1 MSKIILASNRL
12 SVSVSSGENGYAFS
26 PSVGGLATGLSS
38 FSQRSDSLWVG
49 WSGVA
54 DDDLNE
60 QDRNY
65 ISETLRRDYQ
75 SVTVPMSHSD
85 LDRFYY
91 GFCNNTIWPLF
102 HYFPTYVE
110 YDPDAWESYKTIN
123 ERFFEAIRDTAE
135 PDDYIWIHDYQ
146 LMLLPAMV
154 REELPDTKIGFF
166 LHIPFPSYELFRLL
180 PWREEL
186 LHGML
191 GADLIGFHTYDYARH
206 FLSSIRRLLGLDNN
220 LGIVRDRNTMSKVDV
235 FPMGIDY
242 EKYSESSNRDE
253 ARNEI
258 QSVQASTAGRTVILS
273 VDRLD
278 YSKGIPNRLQAYERF
293 LARFPE
299 YQEKVELV
307 MIVAPS
313 RIEVPRYQRL
323 KRELDELVSTIN
335 GRYGTIDWVPIK
347 YFFRTF
353 PFNRLCALYRC
364 ADVLLVTPVR
374 DGMNLIAKEYVAARN
389 DMGGTVVLSE
399 TAGAAREMSESLVVN
414 PSDIDGIAKSIH
426 TAIERDE
433 DDRLA
438 GNRRIHDR
446 LKRYDV
452 HFWAQDFMDKL
463 ESVVESREN
472 LRRRRLRGR
481 DRDGLLEA
489 FSESKGRL
497 IFLNY
502 DGTLVELNDGSSE
515 SRPDSGLLENIATI
529 ARDERN
535 DVVIVSSRSR
545 ADLEQWF
552 ANMPVGLVAE
562 YGVWIRPYKGQWQ
575 LIEQFDTGWKEM
587 ILPIFERHAIRTPG
601 SRVEQSEFSIG
612 WSYGHAEPE
621 LASVRKSELRDA
633 LLSLT
638 GNLNL
643 SILEGQKTLEV
654 KSSDISKGRAALRWI
669 TQEDHDF
676 IFAVGDDW
684 SDEELFSV
692 LPENA
697 YSIKVGVE
705 ISHARYFL
713 ENEKEVRSLI
723 RDMASH
729 TK

>member
-1 MSKIILASNRL
+1 M
-12 SVSVSSGENGYAFS
+12 SVSSSKDGYSFS

-49 WSGVA
+49 WSGIA
-54 DDDLNE
+54 DDDINE
-60 QDRNY
+60 QDRKY

-75 SVTVPMSHSD
+75 SVTVPLSRSD
-85 LDRFYY
+85 LDGFYY

-102 HYFPTYVE
+102 HYFPTYVD
-110 YDPDAWESYKTIN
+110 YDPEAWKSYKSIN
-123 ERFFEAIRDTAE
+123 RRYFEAIRSIAE

-154 REELPDTKIGFF
+154 REELPDTRIGFF

-206 FLSSIRRLLGLDNN
+206 FLSSIRRLLGLENN
-220 LGIVRDRNTMSKVDV
+220 LGIVRDRNSMSKVDV

-242 EKYSESSNRDE
+242 AKYSESSKLDDVRE
-253 ARNEI
+253 EI
-258 QSVQASTAGRTVILS
+258 QSVQASTADRTVILS

-299 YQEKVELV
+299 YIGKVELV

-313 RIEVPRYQRL
+313 RTEVPRYQRL

-335 GRYGTIDWVPIK
+335 GNYGTIDWVPIK

-364 ADVLLVTPVR
+364 SDVLLVTPVR

-414 PSDIDGIAKSIH
+414 PSDIDGIAESIRS
-426 TAIERDE
+426 AIERDE
-433 DDRLA
+433 DARLA
-438 GNRRIHDR
+438 GNRRIHER

-472 LRRRRLRGR
+472 LRKRRLRGR
-481 DRDGLLEA
+481 DRDELLEQ
-489 FSESKGRL
+489 FSKSERRL
-497 IFLNY
+497 VFLNY
-502 DGTLVELNDGSSE
+502 DGTLVELSDGSSE
-515 SRPDSGLLENIATI
+515 SQPDSGLLENIATI
-529 ARDERN
+529 AGDERN

-562 YGVWIRPYKGQWQ
+562 YGVWIRPYRGQWQ

-587 ILPIFERHAIRTPG
+587 ILPILERHAIRTPG
-601 SRVEQSEFSIG
+601 SRVEQSEFSLG

-654 KSSDISKGRAALRWI
+654 KSSEISKGRAALRWI
-669 TQEDHDF
+669 SRQNHDF

-692 LPENA
+692 LPESA
-697 YSIKVGVE
+697 YSIKVGVD

-713 ENEKEVRSLI
+713 ENEKQVRSLI
-723 RDMASH
+723 RDMASA